1 MVSQKAGRILLT
13 TSSLF
18 MREAQQVALRYLGGK
33 VRDHPIPAQAFTAT
47 SFANSASPGTMA
59 YADKNQHSG

>member
-18 MREAQQVALRYLGGK
+18 MKEAQQVVLRYLGGK
-33 VRDHPIPAQAFTAT
+33 IRDHPIPAQAFIAT
-47 SFANSASPGTMA
+47 SSANSASGGTMV
-59 YADKNQHSG
+59 YADKYQHSD